1 MQQEA
6 GVLTCLGSSFLHL
19 WLLTEAWC
27 SLGFSWSQGTASTIT
42 LNAAF
47 PRGCIPGQDG
57 AQKEHLPASSFLG
70 SQDTRNRK
78 GASSA
83 HGCVCS
89 LLLCFKPE

>member
-6 GVLTCLGSSFLHL
+6 GVLTCLASSFLHP

-27 SLGFSWSQGTASTIT
+27 SVGFSWSHGDS
-42 LNAAF
+42 LNDYTKCSLSQ
-47 PRGCIPGQDG
+47 RPGQDG
-57 AQKEHLPASSFLG
+57 AQKGNTPPLSFLG

-78 GASSA
+78 GAGSA
-83 HGCVCS
+83 HGCACS